1 MTHIDPESTE
11 PKLEESSPALPH
23 ASPVDTNAIQ
33 RSWSCSMVD
42 EYSKKH
48 PNLPDLISVSNR
60 LSSKR
65 ADKSYRAAIRSA
77 VKQIK
82 TAPSRSRSMM
92 PERTTRFPLE
102 SSDAIRQPQPIRSSP
117 SIRPRDSISPVLASG
132 PAAGLQQQPGT
143 YESIEQINNRYN
155 RQLGNLPVYLIRT
168 DLRYAPA
175 LDMVTVYM
183 ELPGLRLE
191 DVSLK
196 IGNRSNGIRHL
207 VVTAISRPPTHARDE
222 MAMQE
227 RVFGIFSRTLI
238 VPPHVQAGDIKA
250 EMSNGLL
257 ILQIPGTKF
266 ETILIQPRN

>member
-1 MTHIDPESTE
+1 MTRIDLQST
-11 PKLEESSPALPH
+11 PKLEQSSPTLPP
-23 ASPVDTNAIQ
+23 ASPIDANAVQ

-42 EYSKKH
+42 EYSKMH

-65 ADKSYRAAIRSA
+65 ADKSYHAAIRSV

-82 TAPSRSRSMM
+82 SAPPRSRNIIT
-92 PERTTRFPLE
+92 ERTTHSPLQ
-102 SSDAIRQPQPIRSSP
+102 SSDATRQPQPLRSSP
-117 SIRPRDSISPVLASG
+117 SIPPRDSISPVLASG

-155 RQLGNLPVYLIRT
+155 RRLGNLPVYLIRT

-207 VVTAISRPPTHARDE
+207 VATAISRPPTHARDE

-227 RVFGIFSRTLI
+227 RVFGVFSRTLI

-250 EMSNGLL
+250 EMVNGLL
-257 ILQIPGTKF
+257 VLQIPGTKF
-266 ETILIQPRN
+266 ETIAIQPRN